1 MEINFQGLFKLLR
14 SPIVEC
20 NRNNLKPA
28 PPGSPLA
35 ACGASEDLIVC
46 SQQEGGRGGSSEGGV
61 PSASED
67 FLTLHEGDPAPH
79 SEIP

>member
-1 MEINFQGLFKLLR
+1 MVINFQDLFKLLR

-35 ACGASEDLIVC
+35 ARGASEDLIVC
-46 SQQEGGRGGSSEGGV
+46 SQQEAGGAGAQREAFP
-61 PSASED
+61 PSRKT
-67 FLTLHEGDPAPH
+67 F
-79 SEIP
+79 